1 MYSKSSEKKRIEKK
15 KRRNNKRKTHK
26 MLSKIDLFGVQYQ
39 IVMYE
44 MNTTSPGMIIQPDS
58 F

>member
-1 MYSKSSEKKRIEKK
+1 MYSKSSEKIRIEKK
-15 KRRNNKRKTHK
+15 RNNKRKTHK